1 MTDAERGAEMYN
13 SKLRE
18 NAIGAIFEEYPS
30 VPQSEVRRIYRYL
43 ENFCKLINGGTIP
56 NNVFRTAM
64 PCSAFQIRNEVLNFI
79 EKNLDTYKNM
89 STKEIILNVFG
100 EDKYNEA
107 LKKYSSKEKL
117 EEDVALP
124 HVGVGEIKGTMED
137 VDGGTRTKRKRKRK
151 GKTKR
156 RSSKRKS
163 KRQKSR
169 KHI

>member
-1 MTDAERGAEMYN
+1 MYN

-64 PCSAFQIRNEVLNFI
+64 PCSAFQIRNKVLNFI

-107 LKKYSSKEKL
+107 LEKYSSKEEL
-117 EEDVALP
+117 VEHVALP
-124 HVGVGEIKGTMED
+124 YISIDGIKGTMED
-137 VDGGTRTKRKRKRK
+137 VDGGARVKRKRK

-156 RSSKRKS
+156 RASKRKS
-163 KRQKSR
+163 KRRKSR